1 MIRTY
6 TQLFAILVIF
16 LCCFTL
22 KTSVGAQGSA
32 QKLGPESFN
41 ASGDAILTGNNCYQL
56 TPAMDWSSG
65 SLWYK
70 EAISLS
76 SPFEMELD
84 LFLGCKN
91 EDGAD
96 GMVFVFHPHAR
107 QTGYR
112 GEGMGFA
119 GLVPSLGIEIDTWQ
133 NFHLLDPGYDHLAVL
148 RDGVINHDYSLAG
161 PVRIPNLENC
171 QTHKVKVSWSPSAQ
185 RLRISIDGTEYL
197 SYKGDIVKNI
207 FEGNPNVYWGV
218 TAATGKYNNRQEI
231 CFEKLSFVKAEE
243 KRFFDDAT
251 VRKLRKGE
259 ILALENIKFESGS
272 TALTSDSYLELEK
285 LYKFM
290 EENPTLSLDVFGHTD
305 SSGDAGVN
313 QQISESRA
321 DAVIDYL
328 LKRGVE
334 KGRVKSRG
342 FGESFPL
349 ASNGTSLG
357 RQKNR
362 RVEVYFYRH
371 IP

>member
-1 MIRTY
+1 MNRMY
-6 TQLFAILVIF
+6 TQLFSILFCLLFCLPAKWIV
-16 LCCFTL
+16 
-22 KTSVGAQGSA
+22 AQGST

-70 EAISLS
+70 EAISLAA
-76 SPFEMELD
+76 PFEMELD

-107 QTGYR
+107 RTGYR

-133 NFHLLDPGYDHLAVL
+133 NFHLMDPSYDHLAVL
-148 RDGVINHDYSLAG
+148 RDGVIQHDYSLAG
-161 PVRIPNLENC
+161 PVRISNLEDC
-171 QTHKVKVSWSPSAQ
+171 KTHKVKVSWNPSAQ
-185 RLRISIDGTEYL
+185 RLRIAIDGVEHL
-197 SYKGDIVKNI
+197 SYKGDIVNKV
-207 FEGNPNVYWGV
+207 FDGNPNVYWGV

-231 CFEKLSFVKAEE
+231 CFEKLAFVKAVEN
-243 KRFFDDAT
+243 KAFDASIK
-251 VRKLRKGE
+251 RKLKKGE
-259 ILALENIKFESGS
+259 ILALENVKFESGR
-272 TALTSDSYLELEK
+272 SDLRPESYAELER

-290 EENPTLSLDVFGHTD
+290 EENPELSLDVFGHTD
-305 SSGDAGVN
+305 SSGDNAIN
-313 QQISESRA
+313 LNISEKRA
-321 DAVIDYL
+321 DAVTDYL
-328 LKRGVE
+328 LKRGINE
-334 KGRVKSRG
+334 GRVKSRG
-342 FGESFPL
+342 FGESYPL
-349 ASNGTSLG
+349 ASNSTSLG